1 MISSI
6 WITGANGQLGI
17 ELRRKFARRKRVV
30 ATDAELDICDAAAV
44 DRFIAGNGINTII
57 NCAAYT
63 NVEAAEENAG
73 LCYRVNEIGV
83 KTLADAAF
91 KADAALV
98 QISTDYVFDGGKR
111 TPYKESD
118 PPAPLSVYGASKLA
132 GERAMQLAGCR
143 GVIVRT
149 AWLYSP
155 YGKNF
160 MKTMAALG
168 AEHDQV
174 KVVCD
179 QIGSPTAAD
188 SLAAA
193 VVKIIDNMTTQRG
206 EIYNFSGRGPCSWS
220 VFAAAI
226 MHCAHNRC
234 RVVDIKSDEYP
245 QKATRPS
252 YSYLDCSKIERDF
265 GIVAEPWQS
274 ALERNWRRYKRTL

>member
-1 MISSI
+1 MISSV

-17 ELRRKFARRKRVV
+17 ELRRKFARRKRVF

-98 QISTDYVFDGGKR
+98 QISTDYVFDGSKR

-132 GERAMQLAGCR
+132 GERAMQLSGCR

-226 MHCAHNRC
+226 MHCAHNCC

>member
-1 MISSI
+1 MISSV

-17 ELRRKFARRKRVV
+17 ELRRKFARRKRVF

-132 GERAMQLAGCR
+132 GERAMQLSGCR

-252 YSYLDCSKIERDF
+252 YSYLDCSMIEREF